1 MESDIPPDDDRNGFL
16 EYDEF
21 NAVAD
26 RIAHPNPYQLW
37 QQLDSDRTG
46 YVSLRDISE
55 DDAQLWFE
63 FRTFCGANFKSAKDM
78 MVQILGINSEE
89 ERKEQKQ
96 ISRSKLFGLRSSS
109 KAHKSSTGAVRAGE
123 ECSFTITEEAWTSGL
138 TRCGWQKHLPE
149 LFYAL
154 KDMRTGLVD
163 ATSLRWV
170 EPEVRKYNQKQE
182 MRRRTG
188 AEQKAKA
195 AARKS
200 QRANLQNFKIFLR
213 NRFGPTYHAWRKVLD
228 TDGTMNLQRPELKK
242 VCRQIVPPPRAFAPP
257 ASFAPAPSRAQK
269 QDDRRWSEWQEASSR
284 VYEDAQAAVRLTGTM
299 YKDNKQFGFL
309 MQDKTREEIFVLPL
323 SCPYGVLP
331 EPGTRVEFTLCT
343 DKKTGKPR
351 AEDVV
356 LEGHGPQSKS
366 AWWQPKDEQ
375 PQWRSQDFSDFSVTG
390 EITKRTPKYGFIM
403 SEECDDRILVIP
415 SNCPGFGGELP
426 PLGAVEG
433 DHGNYGF
440 IRCDQH
446 PDHNH
451 DKMFVLPWSCEGGEM
466 FEIGTAVSFRIVE
479 DRKTGRPR
487 AEDSQLQVWGA
498 EGKWPVALSC
508 AKSMGGGLQK
518 ESANA
523 HQKATL
529 CMKAWDVK
537 VSLASWHSQDVV
549 TFSGSVPSASGAHGS
564 RVPREPSHP
573 PKARREPQG
582 QPAPGPSG
590 SITRELRRG
599 QFARD
604 NGTFGFIQPDGNGGD
619 VFVLPSQF
627 EGGVF
632 PPVGTRLAFK
642 VAPDAGRQQGERPKC
657 TDVRILQATQ
667 VVSPPKPSSSPA
679 TPWQRARK
687 WDAPEA
693 QPPTPS
699 QSKREACALMWRQ
712 FCDAEGEGV
721 YDPEEHGAPFL
732 RRFVKTLLHPENG
745 QQPPSK
751 KKSRGWKGDTTCL
764 WLALDNG
771 GNGTASLEEL
781 DPSCARQLAR
791 FRSFGEKRFGN
802 RPAYGL
808 WKAID
813 KQEKQ
818 RISHDLFVRR
828 CLQMGAEF
836 AEPEL
841 KELVYWLDWQEKP
854 CARPPRIV
862 KRRSVDRLRS
872 ASPSK
877 TSSFWMVG
885 GLRPTSSQSEI
896 RFPDSEAAQE
906 IRSLLLAKYGHF
918 LKAWRTVLDKDN
930 SNVCNWDEFYQAI
943 KNLKYHGDIA
953 GAWLALDEDLS
964 GSITLSEIDSHS
976 SEMLMKF
983 KKWAVDQYGSVRTAF
998 QVLDRDRSNELSLPE
1013 FRHAALVNGLSCCD
1027 DVRLFKCLD
1036 CGGHGRLLLS
1046 DVNFLD
1052 DWEAND
1058 AEDDDKLCA
1067 GMGIDEDLETKNS
1080 SNTQSR
1086 VWTEVPS
1093 DSMYG
1098 YATIAPGP
1106 GAYDHLASFGACSRM
1121 PTARHSGA
1129 TSFRRRPESS
1139 WLKTSLQSVE
1149 PGGFAQDPKDS
1160 ATQRRHKP
1168 AFRFSD
1174 RPRLPKEESYSPGPG
1189 TYSATSALSG
1199 PRFSMGCRRGFVL
1212 HPLQTPP
1219 FSARTCAASMKRA
1232 DRTKRA
1238 VSLLHVP
1245 DHGNRNDPTLG
1256 RFGIPDMM
1264 VVIKGVQLWA
1274 HYDIM
1279 SHQSQALQAQLHSS
1293 NLDHIWG
1300 RTLVIRPGPSSPRSV
1315 KGVMAWLRAIYPPQ
1329 GLPSPEHLQESFRI
1343 LAFLACAASLRGE
1356 REKFVSEEAQDDE
1369 AAYKQFR
1376 QEFNRTADDSIAYME
1391 RLAHFRR
1398 FRAAVARHNA
1408 RPDASWRAVVGP
1420 FADYTDAEFKALLG
1434 HRRTFRPEVKTS
1446 SSFLQTEPHKT
1457 IASTV
1462 DWTDKLSSVRSVKD
1476 WHPQREQGFVPCGA
1490 SKFCEWQE
1498 QGSCGSCWAV
1508 AAIGA
1513 LEMHAEL
1520 ALQKAGS
1527 ALSSNQVKDCSTN
1540 PKHCGGSGGCQ
1551 GSTSELAYDYIVK
1564 NGIALDSTYGGD
1576 AWLAKGRYV
1585 QDPESGRNSC
1595 MDKNRDSSC
1604 QPHKPYLRIA
1614 GFQPLP
1620 VNKLQPL
1627 MEAVSTKGPVV
1638 VSIDASGWNSY
1649 GGGIFDSCDKDAVVN
1664 HAVVL
1669 VGYGKSKSENKE
1681 YWLIRNSWGEGWG
1694 EKGFIR
1700 LLRHSGDQGAVG
1712 VGSSAIQLSMLCA
1725 MEKHVESLAR
1735 EFRMEALL
1743 HQMKLGI
1750 AASFDLSEVAAHEQE
1765 AMRRGAFDSTIAPIV
1780 LEAMSEF
1787 AIDELKEMPGYN
1799 DLSVSVKLQVARQRV
1814 ALLERILE
1822 HDRADLESRHG
1833 ASAKQKVVRACVLAH
1848 PELFRA
1854 CPEGLRVDRARW
1866 GDALGI
1872 VWKQ

>member
-1 MESDIPPDDDRNGFL
+1 MTERRVSSGDAAGTQIIRICLRSWNRDSLLRAWFDHFDDDRNGFL

-242 VCRQIVPPPRAFAPP
+242 VCRQI
-257 ASFAPAPSRAQK
+257 
-269 QDDRRWSEWQEASSR
+269 
-284 VYEDAQAAVRLTGTM
+284 
-299 YKDNKQFGFL
+299 
-309 MQDKTREEIFVLPL
+309 
-323 SCPYGVLP
+323 
-331 EPGTRVEFTLCT
+331 
-343 DKKTGKPR
+343 
-351 AEDVV
+351 
-356 LEGHGPQSKS
+356 
-366 AWWQPKDEQ
+366 
-375 PQWRSQDFSDFSVTG
+375 
-390 EITKRTPKYGFIM
+390 
-403 SEECDDRILVIP
+403 
-415 SNCPGFGGELP
+415 
-426 PLGAVEG
+426 
-433 DHGNYGF
+433 
-440 IRCDQH
+440 
-446 PDHNH
+446 
-451 DKMFVLPWSCEGGEM
+451 
-466 FEIGTAVSFRIVE
+466 
-479 DRKTGRPR
+479 
-487 AEDSQLQVWGA
+487 
-498 EGKWPVALSC
+498 
-508 AKSMGGGLQK
+508 
-518 ESANA
+518 
-523 HQKATL
+523 
-529 CMKAWDVK
+529 
-537 VSLASWHSQDVV
+537 
-549 TFSGSVPSASGAHGS
+549 
-564 RVPREPSHP
+564 
-573 PKARREPQG
+573 
-582 QPAPGPSG
+582 
-590 SITRELRRG
+590 
-599 QFARD
+599 
-604 NGTFGFIQPDGNGGD
+604 
-619 VFVLPSQF
+619 
-627 EGGVF
+627 
-632 PPVGTRLAFK
+632 
-642 VAPDAGRQQGERPKC
+642 
-657 TDVRILQATQ
+657 
-667 VVSPPKPSSSPA
+667 
-679 TPWQRARK
+679 
-687 WDAPEA
+687 
-693 QPPTPS
+693 
-699 QSKREACALMWRQ
+699 
-712 FCDAEGEGV
+712 
-721 YDPEEHGAPFL
+721 
-732 RRFVKTLLHPENG
+732 
-745 QQPPSK
+745 
-751 KKSRGWKGDTTCL
+751 GWKGDTTCL

-841 KELVYWLDWQEKP
+841 KELVYWLDWQEKK
-854 CARPPRIV
+854 CITFQDIEFLDGWRPPAYLVAERNP
-862 KRRSVDRLRS
+862 K
-872 ASPSK
+872 
-877 TSSFWMVG
+877 
-885 GLRPTSSQSEI
+885 
-896 RFPDSEAAQE
+896 AAQE

-1219 FSARTCAASMKRA
+1219 FSART
-1232 DRTKRA
+1232 
-1238 VSLLHVP
+1238 
-1245 DHGNRNDPTLG
+1245 
-1256 RFGIPDMM
+1256 
-1264 VVIKGVQLWA
+1264 
-1274 HYDIM
+1274 
-1279 SHQSQALQAQLHSS
+1279 SQ
-1293 NLDHIWG
+1293 
-1300 RTLVIRPGPSSPRSV
+1300 
-1315 KGVMAWLRAIYPPQ
+1315 
-1329 GLPSPEHLQESFRI
+1329 
-1343 LAFLACAASLRGE
+1343 
-1356 REKFVSEEAQDDE
+1356 
-1369 AAYKQFR
+1369 
-1376 QEFNRTADDSIAYME
+1376 
-1391 RLAHFRR
+1391 
-1398 FRAAVARHNA
+1398 VA
-1408 RPDASWRAVVGP
+1408 
-1420 FADYTDAEFKALLG
+1420 
-1434 HRRTFRPEVKTS
+1434 
-1446 SSFLQTEPHKT
+1446 
-1457 IASTV
+1457 
-1462 DWTDKLSSVRSVKD
+1462 
-1476 WHPQREQGFVPCGA
+1476 
-1490 SKFCEWQE
+1490 
-1498 QGSCGSCWAV
+1498 
-1508 AAIGA
+1508 
-1513 LEMHAEL
+1513 
-1520 ALQKAGS
+1520 
-1527 ALSSNQVKDCSTN
+1527 
-1540 PKHCGGSGGCQ
+1540 
-1551 GSTSELAYDYIVK
+1551 
-1564 NGIALDSTYGGD
+1564 
-1576 AWLAKGRYV
+1576 GRY
-1585 QDPESGRNSC
+1585 C
-1595 MDKNRDSSC
+1595 
-1604 QPHKPYLRIA
+1604 
-1614 GFQPLP
+1614 FQL
-1620 VNKLQPL
+1620 
-1627 MEAVSTKGPVV
+1627 V
-1638 VSIDASGWNSY
+1638 VS
-1649 GGGIFDSCDKDAVVN
+1649 
-1664 HAVVL
+1664 
-1669 VGYGKSKSENKE
+1669 
-1681 YWLIRNSWGEGWG
+1681 
-1694 EKGFIR
+1694 
-1700 LLRHSGDQGAVG
+1700 
-1712 VGSSAIQLSMLCA
+1712 
-1725 MEKHVESLAR
+1725 
-1735 EFRMEALL
+1735 
-1743 HQMKLGI
+1743 
-1750 AASFDLSEVAAHEQE
+1750 
-1765 AMRRGAFDSTIAPIV
+1765 
-1780 LEAMSEF
+1780 
-1787 AIDELKEMPGYN
+1787 
-1799 DLSVSVKLQVARQRV
+1799 
-1814 ALLERILE
+1814 
-1822 HDRADLESRHG
+1822 
-1833 ASAKQKVVRACVLAH
+1833 
-1848 PELFRA
+1848 
-1854 CPEGLRVDRARW
+1854 
-1866 GDALGI
+1866 
-1872 VWKQ
+1872 